1 MCNKITVNK
10 TKSLTELI
18 QNTFIFAT
26 NHCKNIAINELDHY
40 KKSEIFS
47 KNKIIIHWKKKSIT
61 LLEQYETLNRKIIER
76 GKTDAPT
83 QMKSTNNLKPQHL
96 ISWWKTS
103 KILELGKSKFWG
115 KPIHH
120 KYPLCKTGTVSEVF
134 FSRYTSIDNKQS

>member
-40 KKSEIFS
+40 KNSEIFS
-47 KNKIIIHWKKKSIT
+47 KNKIIIHWKKRKYHTVGTVRNS
-61 LLEQYETLNRKIIER
+61 NRKIIER

-83 QMKSTNNLKPQHL
+83 QMKSTNNLKTQQL

-103 KILELGKSKFWG
+103 KTLELGKSKFWG

-134 FSRYTSIDNKQS
+134 FLQIYKHW